1 MEENRKDKNQGK
13 IVVSLVA
20 VLALIIMV
28 FGITYAVLVYTGIGK
43 KENTLRT
50 GALTFVYDEMSDGIT
65 IDNAYPMNDETG
77 KALPASGVTGVS
89 RGYFDFNVAA
99 TIDGDASIKYEVV
112 GIDITDSLVK
122 LDPKYV
128 KVYLT
133 NGGNGEVP
141 MSGYEHA
148 TVPTFNSLPD
158 ANGGKRLYNGTFGT
172 SGTQRFRLRLWVS
185 NDYEPTGLSE
195 TFKMKVN
202 VIAVA

>member
-1 MEENRKDKNQGK
+1 MKENRKDGDQRK

-43 KENTLRT
+43 EENTLKT
-50 GALTFVYDEMSDGIT
+50 GALTFVYNETSDGILINNT
-65 IDNAYPMNDETG
+65 YPMNDEAG
-77 KALPASGVTGVS
+77 KVLPESGVSGVV

-99 TIDGDASIKYEVV
+99 TIEGDASIQYEVIGENV
-112 GIDITDSLVK
+112 TDTLAK
-122 LDPKYV
+122 LDPEFI

-133 NGGNGEVP
+133 NESDTP
-141 MSGYEHA
+141 MSGYQYA
-148 TVPTFNSLPD
+148 TVPTFKSLSD
-158 ANGGKRLYNGTFGT
+158 AKGGKKLYSGSFES
-172 SGTQRFRLRLWVS
+172 SGTQKFRLRLWLS
-185 NDYEPTGLSE
+185 NDYQSSGVSE

>member
-1 MEENRKDKNQGK
+1 MKENRKDGDQRK

-43 KENTLRT
+43 QENTLRT
-50 GALTFVYDEMSDGIT
+50 GALTFVYDETSDGIT

-77 KALPASGVTGVS
+77 KVLPASGVKGVS
-89 RGYFDFNVAA
+89 RGYFDFNVTA
-99 TIDGDASIKYEVV
+99 TVEGDASIKYEVIGV
-112 GIDITDSLVK
+112 DVTDTLVK

-133 NGGNGEVP
+133 NGGSSEAP
-141 MSGYEHA
+141 MSGYEYA
-148 TVPTFNSLPD
+148 NVPTFDSLSN
-158 ANGGKRLYNGTFGT
+158 ANGGKKLYSGTFGQ

-185 NDYEPTGLSE
+185 NDYAPTGLSE